1 MTIGDI
7 KVEGVEYLQFLDIE
21 IIESAHRHGICKLV
35 FVVDSKLDTKKILS
49 WNKTQIKIK
58 ADKEIIFCGIIRQ
71 CNLEKRIDGNFL
83 FVTAFSLSSQ
93 LDEVRRTMSFQSAK
107 KKFSDILSAVKKNYG
122 AADLTCAKDAV
133 ISELVYM
140 ENLTDWEFLKELAER
155 HGQILFTNSKSA
167 ILKVKDSSIEMQ
179 GNNLNVKTRALM
191 QVGYIP
197 LPGGGTGS
205 LSKFEGGSPKNRSD
219 KINIEHGRE
228 YRARNKEQIKPTP
241 DNKTISR

>member
-1 MTIGDI
+1 MHTRNYNGVEKSRYALFHRRCARAYKGKFSNLHFRRNNKISMTIGDI

-21 IIESAHRHGICKLV
+21 IIESAHHHGICKLV

-107 KKFSDILSAVKKNYG
+107 KKFSDILSAVKKIT
-122 AADLTCAKDAV
+122 A
-133 ISELVYM
+133 
-140 ENLTDWEFLKELAER
+140 R
-155 HGQILFTNSKSA
+155 QI
-167 ILKVKDSSIEMQ
+167 
-179 GNNLNVKTRALM
+179 
-191 QVGYIP
+191 
-197 LPGGGTGS
+197 
-205 LSKFEGGSPKNRSD
+205 
-219 KINIEHGRE
+219 
-228 YRARNKEQIKPTP
+228 
-241 DNKTISR
+241 